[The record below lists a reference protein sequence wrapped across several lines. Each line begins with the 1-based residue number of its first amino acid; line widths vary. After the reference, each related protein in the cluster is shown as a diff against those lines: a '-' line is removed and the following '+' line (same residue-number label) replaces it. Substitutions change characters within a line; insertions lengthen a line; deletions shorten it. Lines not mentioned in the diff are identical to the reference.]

1 MQNKMKPS
9 RAAPP
14 EPVPRSGDTVERV
27 AAILKEQILEGS
39 LAPGQRLI
47 SRDLIEELGISL
59 GPLRE
64 AFRRLAA
71 DRLIELIPNRG
82 AVVRRLSRTEII
94 HLFQIRE
101 ALEGQAARLAAERI
115 DIGDNRAYFSAIV
128 KQGRQHKTRLAM
140 QSFIVHNREFHQAI
154 VKMSDNLEL
163 AELIDRYQLA
173 VFMTLL
179 RQALGAEQI
188 IRSSIEQHEAIA
200 AAILAGDADQAYAAM
215 RHHLWHSANGMLE
228 RDELKSASA
237 IHGKA
242 AAPRKS
248 HRAAG

>member
-9 RAAPP
+9 GIGATEA
-14 EPVPRSGDTVERV
+14 VLRSGDTVERV

-47 SRDLIEELGISL
+47 SRDLIEELGISR

-115 DIGDNRAYFSAIV
+115 DLGDNRTCFSAIV
-128 KQGRQHKTRLAM
+128 EQGQHHKRKLVM

-154 VKMSDNLEL
+154 VKMSDNAEL

-179 RQALGAEQI
+179 RQAVGTEQI
-188 IRSSIEQHEAIA
+188 IKDSIAQHEAIA
-200 AAILAGDADQAYAAM
+200 AAILAGDPDQAYAAM

-228 RDELKSASA
+228 RDELKSANA
-237 IHGKA
+237 IRGKGTLPGNA
-242 AAPRKS
+242 R
-248 HRAAG
+248 RAAG